1 MARVGGCLFSYN
13 FYQKGPVEILF
24 LAKIFLFSVEKAG
37 YSVTFGTPG
46 LVMIEYLRRVKFH
59 IIGRK
64 AMLTRPTVFTRV

>member
-13 FYQKGPVEILF
+13 FYQKGPVEMLF

-46 LVMIEYLRRVKFH
+46 
-59 IIGRK
+59 
-64 AMLTRPTVFTRV
+64 